1 MSAARAVNRDLIQLY
16 WDIGRGIVE
25 KQQILVWG
33 ESVIEKIA
41 TDLRLAFPAG
51 TGFSPRNLR
60 NMKQFFQAY
69 SRPEFWKQTVA
80 KMPGAS
86 NWQQAVANLEAGLL
100 PHILEEIPW
109 GHHILL
115 LNKQDIGCRP

>member
-1 MSAARAVNRDLIQLY
+1 M
-16 WDIGRGIVE
+16 E
-25 KQQILVWG
+25 KQQILGWG

-69 SRPEFWKQTVA
+69 SPPEFWKQAVA
-80 KMPGAS
+80 KLPGAS
-86 NWQQAVANLEAGLL
+86 NWQQAVANLEASLL